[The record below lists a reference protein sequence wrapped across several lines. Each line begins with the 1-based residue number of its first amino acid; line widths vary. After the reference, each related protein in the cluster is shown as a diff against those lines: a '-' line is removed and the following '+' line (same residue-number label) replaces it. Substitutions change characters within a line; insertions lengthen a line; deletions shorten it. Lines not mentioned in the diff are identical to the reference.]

1 MRHVSRHWTVRVAWG
16 EGELDA
22 IAGEHR
28 MDFVR
33 DSRDESFQKGGRR
46 RGGRFSSPIAR
57 RQTCLPPNKDH
68 PPVRL
73 FDSYRAPLHRHH
85 LAAIRAGRA
94 EIRPALHN
102 RRALLECVAAGIRPL
117 DHESPGSNS

>member
-46 RGGRFSSPIAR
+46 RGGRFSSPIA
-57 RQTCLPPNKDH
+57 
-68 PPVRL
+68 
-73 FDSYRAPLHRHH
+73 
-85 LAAIRAGRA
+85 
-94 EIRPALHN
+94 
-102 RRALLECVAAGIRPL
+102 
-117 DHESPGSNS
+117 